1 MKLVKVRTECNWNGA
16 GVVESLS
23 LEGQE
28 EGRRVL
34 LPENVY
40 NLSGSIQAVHVEN
53 HADECVELCVGPG
66 HNT

>member
-1 MKLVKVRTECNWNGA
+1 M
-16 GVVESLS
+16 VESLS
-23 LEGQE
+23 LKGQE